1 MENNK
6 IRQENRKALPKYLL
20 VLLGAGLFGGVMGFL
35 IGFAGHHNMGA
46 HVVEMLNGFFTKIT
60 PWSLPVTSVVL
71 LGAGWQ
77 RYCKAKRLCA
87 VWDGE
92 EEDTADRAERQLD
105 WVLLLTTIQILLDF
119 FFLAAAVVYWVP
131 GKLTILAEIGC
142 FLASIAVII
151 LIQQRVV
158 DLTRRLNPEKQGSIY
173 DLKFK
178 KKWMDSCDEAE
189 QKQIGQAAYKAY
201 NVLNAACPI
210 VWVMLMFASFLFEIS
225 LLPAFV
231 LVVLW
236 GILNVSYIVECIR
249 MNRRPMT

>member
-1 MENNK
+1 M
-6 IRQENRKALPKYLL
+6 
-20 VLLGAGLFGGVMGFL
+20 
-35 IGFAGHHNMGA
+35 
-46 HVVEMLNGFFTKIT
+46 
-60 PWSLPVTSVVL
+60 
-71 LGAGWQ
+71 
-77 RYCKAKRLCA
+77 
-87 VWDGE
+87 
-92 EEDTADRAERQLD
+92 
-105 WVLLLTTIQILLDF
+105 
-119 FFLAAAVVYWVP
+119 YWVP
-131 GKLTILAEIGC
+131 GKLTILVEIGC